1 MMGATNLDKVAF
13 RKQQIQKMTQMQAQT
28 QAESAQLT
36 QQLFQT
42 SAWQKARSI
51 ATTISSPIEV
61 NTRQLITQALKD
73 GKQVLLPKTMPHR
86 QMAFLPFDDQYDRL
100 VVSKFGIPEPAYD
113 AALVNQTPDLV
124 IVPAIAFDCQTRNR
138 IGFGAGYYDR
148 FLAGY
153 HGATVALVPT
163 VMQYDAAQWPL
174 EEHDIKINQLILC
187 H

>member
-13 RKQQIQKMTQMQAQT
+13 RKQQIQKMTQMQVQT

-42 SAWQKARSI
+42 GAWQKARSI
-51 ATTISSPIEV
+51 ATTISSPI
-61 NTRQLITQALKD
+61 
-73 GKQVLLPKTMPHR
+73 
-86 QMAFLPFDDQYDRL
+86 DDQYDRL

-124 IVPAIAFDCQTRNR
+124 IVPAIAFDCQTHNR

-163 VMQYDAAQWPL
+163 VMKYDAAQWPL